1 MPSYRIEF
9 VGDGNPNH
17 EPMTI
22 HCFDDAQALRWASG
36 FLGSHLAAAV
46 SDGTRQVGW
55 VTASG
60 DQAEELIC
68 YRGLAS
74 AW

>member
-1 MPSYRIEF
+1 MPTYQIEF
-9 VGDGNPNH
+9 VGDGNRYR

-36 FLGSHLAAAV
+36 FLGSDLAAAV
-46 SDGTRQVGW
+46 SEGTRRIGW

-60 DQAEELIC
+60 DQAPDFDP
-68 YRGLAS
+68 RA
-74 AW
+74 